1 MLKNLNQI
9 KYLPSLVF
17 FFLNIFIIGNTLQ
30 AIAERKLSVYKGDI
44 PGRDPGCSIVSIN
57 DINNSKGGQQVLAL
71 EKGMTPEQVDEI
83 ISGSPTTPYWRAEG
97 TEYGFMR
104 WSAGNENRSVEL
116 SLGFRNRR
124 LNEIDMIYRNSGVE
138 CVIGVE
144 Q

>member
-1 MLKNLNQI
+1 MFKKSNQI
-9 KYLPSLVF
+9 KCLPSLVF

-30 AIAERKLSVYKGDI
+30 AIAQRKLTVYNGDI
-44 PGRDPGCSIVSIN
+44 PGRDPGCSIVSI
-57 DINNSKGGQQVLAL
+57 DDLTNSKGGQQVLAL

-83 ISGSPTTPYWRAEG
+83 ISGSSTTPCWRAEG

-124 LNEIDMIYRNSGVE
+124 LNEINMIYRNGGVR

-144 Q
+144 V